1 MAATAEGIYSVTVI
15 QTVAPARPETAAFRA
30 PHVTTPG
37 SFECCGV
44 RIDAVTLDEAVNRL
58 FAYAL
63 ARRPATLHLCN
74 AYTLSLAA
82 EDAAYA
88 ATLNEGDLNLP
99 DGQPVAWVGR
109 KLGFSSLEQS
119 TRGPDLMVET
129 IKRGQAY
136 GIKHFV
142 YGSTQEVV
150 DKLVAEL
157 RVLAPEAQIVGAE
170 APPFRALTDDE
181 ADELAARVA
190 ASGAE
195 IVWVG
200 LGTPRQDV
208 FVETMRD
215 RLGTTLVPIGAAFDF
230 IAGTKKTAPEW
241 LQHTG
246 MEWAFRLMCE
256 PRRLA
261 KRYFVG
267 NARFMR
273 NARRSRL
280 LTAA

>member
-1 MAATAEGIYSVTVI
+1 ME
-15 QTVAPARPETAAFRA
+15 TVAPARLG
-30 PHVTTPG
+30 TTEVRVPLPG

-82 EDAAYA
+82 RDADYA
-88 ATLNEGDLNLP
+88 RLLNDGDLNLP

-109 KLGFSSLEQS
+109 KLGFTSLTES

-129 IKRGQAY
+129 IKRGQTL
-136 GIKHFV
+136 GLRHFV
-142 YGSTQEVV
+142 YGSTPEVV
-150 DKLVAEL
+150 EKLVAEL
-157 RVLAPEAQIVGAE
+157 RVIAPDALVVGAE

-181 ADELAARVA
+181 ADALAARVRDA
-190 ASGAE
+190 EAE

-208 FVETMRD
+208 FVEQMRD

-230 IAGTKKTAPEW
+230 IAGTKKTAPAW

-246 MEWAFRLMCE
+246 FEWTFRLLCE

-267 NARFMR
+267 NVRFLR

-280 LTAA
+280 LSAT

>member
-1 MAATAEGIYSVTVI
+1 MTVMETAVPACPDTAERI
-15 QTVAPARPETAAFRA
+15 VA
-30 PHVTTPG
+30 PG

-44 RIDAVTLDEAVNRL
+44 RIDAVTLDDAVNRL
-58 FAYAL
+58 FSYAL

-82 EDAAYA
+82 TDASYA
-88 ATLNEGDLNLP
+88 ALLNEGDLNLP

-109 KLGFSSLEQS
+109 KLGFSSLAES

-129 IKRGQAY
+129 IKRGQSLRLRHY
-136 GIKHFV
+136 V
-142 YGSTQEVV
+142 YGSTPEVV
-150 DKLVAEL
+150 DALVREL
-157 RVLAPEAQIVGAE
+157 RRIAPDALIVGAE
-170 APPFRALTDDE
+170 APPFRPLSDGE
-181 ADELAARVA
+181 ADALAARVRDA
-190 ASGAE
+190 EAE

-208 FVETMRD
+208 FVEQMRE

-230 IAGTKKTAPEW
+230 IAGTKKTAPAW

-246 MEWAFRLMCE
+246 FEWVFRLACE

-267 NARFMR
+267 NARFVR

>member
-1 MAATAEGIYSVTVI
+1 MTVI
-15 QTVAPARPETAAFRA
+15 ETVAPARLETTGVRA
-30 PHVTTPG
+30 RQVG

-44 RIDAVTLDEAVNRL
+44 RIDAVTMDEAVNKL

-74 AYTLSLAA
+74 AYTLSLASR
-82 EDAAYA
+82 DSDYA
-88 ATLNEGDLNLP
+88 TLLNEGDLNLP

-109 KLGFSSLEQS
+109 KLGFSTLEQS

-129 IKRGQAY
+129 IKRGQSLRLRHY
-136 GIKHFV
+136 V
-142 YGSTQEVV
+142 YGSSPEVV
-150 DKLVAEL
+150 EKLVAEL
-157 RVLAPEAQIVGAE
+157 KALAPDALIVGAE
-170 APPFRALTDDE
+170 APPFRDLTGDE
-181 ADELAARVA
+181 ADELAMRVR
-190 ASGAE
+190 ASEAE

-208 FVETMRD
+208 FVEQMRD

-230 IAGTKKTAPEW
+230 IAGTKKTAPAW

-246 MEWAFRLMCE
+246 FEWTFRLLCE

-267 NARFMR
+267 NARFLR

-280 LTAA
+280 INAT

>member
-1 MAATAEGIYSVTVI
+1 VTVI
-15 QTVAPARPETAAFRA
+15 ETVASARLGTTESHA
-30 PHVTTPG
+30 PLPG

-58 FAYAL
+58 FGYAL

-82 EDAAYA
+82 QDDDYA
-88 ATLNEGDLNLP
+88 RLLNGGDLNLP

-109 KLGFSSLEQS
+109 KLGFTSLAES

-129 IKRGQAY
+129 IKRGQSLRLRHY
-136 GIKHFV
+136 V
-142 YGSTQEVV
+142 YGSTPEVV

-157 RVLAPEAQIVGAE
+157 REIAPDALIVGAE

-181 ADELAARVA
+181 ADALAARVRDA
-190 ASGAE
+190 EAE

-208 FVETMRD
+208 FVEQMRD

-230 IAGTKKTAPEW
+230 IAGTKKTAPTW

-246 MEWAFRLMCE
+246 FEWTFRLLCE

-267 NARFMR
+267 NARFLR

-280 LTAA
+280 LSAT

>member
-1 MAATAEGIYSVTVI
+1 MTVLETVI
-15 QTVAPARPETAAFRA
+15 PAFPDTAVRRTPEA
-30 PHVTTPG
+30 PG

-44 RIDAVTLDEAVNRL
+44 RIDAVTLDDAVDRL
-58 FAYAL
+58 FTYAL

-82 EDAAYA
+82 KDAEYA
-88 ATLNEGDLNLP
+88 AVLNEGDLNLP

-109 KLGFSSLEQS
+109 RLGFADLTES

-129 IKRGQAY
+129 IRRGQDL
-136 GIKHFV
+136 GLRHFV
-142 YGSTQEVV
+142 YGSTPEVV
-150 DKLVAEL
+150 ERLVAEL
-157 RVLAPEAQIVGAE
+157 RVLAPEARIVGAE
-170 APPFRALTDDE
+170 APPFRALTSDE
-181 ADELAARVA
+181 ADDLATRVRDA
-190 ASGAE
+190 KAD

-208 FVETMRD
+208 FVETMRA

-230 IAGTKKTAPEW
+230 IAGTKRTAPEW

-246 MEWAFRLMCE
+246 FEWTFRLLCE

-267 NARFMR
+267 NASFLR
-273 NARRSRL
+273 NARRSKAI
-280 LTAA
+280 TAA

>member
-1 MAATAEGIYSVTVI
+1 MEGIYHVTVLE
-15 QTVAPARPETAAFRA
+15 TAVPARQETAATRA
-30 PHVTTPG
+30 QRQG

-44 RIDAVTLDEAVNRL
+44 RIDALTLDEAVNAL
-58 FAYAL
+58 FGYAL
-63 ARRPATLHLCN
+63 SRRPATLHLCN

-82 EDAAYA
+82 ADASYA
-88 ATLNEGDLNLP
+88 ALLNEGDLNLP

-109 KLGFSSLEQS
+109 KLGFARLEQS
-119 TRGPDLMVET
+119 TRGPDLMVEA
-129 IKRGQAY
+129 IKRGQSLRLRHY
-136 GIKHFV
+136 V
-142 YGSTQEVV
+142 YGSTPEVV
-150 DKLVAEL
+150 EALVREL
-157 RVLAPEAQIVGAE
+157 REIAPDALVVGAE
-170 APPFRALTDDE
+170 APPFRALTGDE
-181 ADELAARVA
+181 ADELAARVRDA
-190 ASGAE
+190 EAE

-208 FVETMRD
+208 FVEQMRD

-246 MEWAFRLMCE
+246 FEWTYRLMCE

-267 NARFMR
+267 NARFIR
-273 NARRSRL
+273 NVRRSRL
-280 LTAA
+280 LTAT

>member
-1 MAATAEGIYSVTVI
+1 METAV
-15 QTVAPARPETAAFRA
+15 PARPETAPRHQPA
-30 PHVTTPG
+30 G

-44 RIDAVTLDEAVNRL
+44 RIDALTLDAAVSKL
-58 FAYAL
+58 FGYAL
-63 ARRPATLHLCN
+63 SRRPATLHLCN

-82 EDAAYA
+82 TDPSYA
-88 ATLNEGDLNLP
+88 ALLNEGDLNLP

-109 KLGFSSLEQS
+109 RLGFDHLEQS
-119 TRGPDLMVET
+119 VRGPDLMVET
-129 IKRGQAY
+129 IKRGQHL
-136 GIKHFV
+136 GIRHYV
-142 YGSTQEVV
+142 YGSSQEVV
-150 DKLVAEL
+150 DALVAEL
-157 RVLAPEAQIVGAE
+157 RVLAPDALIVGAE
-170 APPFRALTDDE
+170 SPPFRDLTADE
-181 ADELAARVA
+181 ADELATRVRE
-190 ASGAE
+190 SEAE

-208 FVETMRD
+208 FVETMRA

-246 MEWAFRLMCE
+246 FEWTFRLLCE

-280 LTAA
+280 ITAA

>member
-1 MAATAEGIYSVTVI
+1 ME
-15 QTVAPARPETAAFRA
+15 TVAPARPETAEQRR
-30 PHVTTPG
+30 TPG

-44 RIDAVTLDEAVNRL
+44 RIDAVTLDDAVNRL

-63 ARRPATLHLCN
+63 RRRPATLHLCN

-82 EDAAYA
+82 SDPGYA
-88 ATLNEGDLNLP
+88 ALLNEGDLNLP

-109 KLGFSSLEQS
+109 RLGFADLEQA

-136 GIKHFV
+136 GIRHYV
-142 YGSTQEVV
+142 YGSSQDVV
-150 DKLVAEL
+150 DALVAEL
-157 RVLAPEAQIVGAE
+157 RVIAPDAQIVGAE
-170 APPFRALTDDE
+170 SPPFRDLTADE
-181 ADELAARVA
+181 ADELATRVR
-190 ASGAE
+190 ASEAE

-200 LGTPRQDV
+200 LGTPRQDR
-208 FVETMRD
+208 FVEQMKA

-246 MEWAFRLMCE
+246 FEWTFRLMCE

-267 NARFMR
+267 NARFLR

-280 LTAA
+280 LNPA

>member
-1 MAATAEGIYSVTVI
+1 VTVSE
-15 QTVAPARPETAAFRA
+15 TVAPAFPATTAVRA
-30 PHVTTPG
+30 PAKPG

-44 RIDAVTLDEAVNRL
+44 RIDAVSLDDAVNRL

-63 ARRPATLHLCN
+63 ARRPSTLHLCN

-82 EDAAYA
+82 RDESYA
-88 ATLNEGDLNLP
+88 ALLNEGDLNLP

-109 KLGFSSLEQS
+109 RLGIDSLEQS

-129 IKRGQAY
+129 VKRGQALRLRHY
-136 GIKHFV
+136 V
-142 YGSTQEVV
+142 YGSTPEVV
-150 DKLVAEL
+150 ERLVAEL
-157 RVLAPEAQIVGAE
+157 RVLAPNALIVGAE

-181 ADELAARVA
+181 AEALALRVREA
-190 ASGAE
+190 EAE

-200 LGTPRQDV
+200 LGTPRQDE
-208 FVETMRD
+208 FVERMRD

-246 MEWAFRLMCE
+246 FEWTFRLLCE

-261 KRYFVG
+261 RRYLVG
-267 NARFMR
+267 NTRFLR
-273 NARRSRL
+273 HARRSRL
-280 LTAA
+280 LRAA

>member
-1 MAATAEGIYSVTVI
+1 MTVMETAV
-15 QTVAPARPETAAFRA
+15 PARPETAHRLSA
-30 PHVTTPG
+30 G

-44 RIDAVTLDEAVNRL
+44 RIDAVTLDAAVNRL

-82 EDAAYA
+82 TDPSYA
-88 ATLNEGDLNLP
+88 ALLNEGDLNLP

-109 KLGFSSLEQS
+109 RLGFADLEQS

-129 IKRGQAY
+129 IKRGQALRIRHY
-136 GIKHFV
+136 V
-142 YGSTQEVV
+142 YGSTQDVV
-150 DKLVAEL
+150 DALVAEL
-157 RVLAPEAQIVGAE
+157 RVLAPDALIVGAE
-170 APPFRALTDDE
+170 APPFRALTGDE
-181 ADELAARVA
+181 ASELAARVKESEA
-190 ASGAE
+190 D

-208 FVETMRD
+208 FVEQMRG
-215 RLGTTLVPIGAAFDF
+215 RLGVALVPIGAAFDF

-246 MEWAFRLMCE
+246 FEWTFRLLCE

-261 KRYFVG
+261 KRYVVG
-267 NARFMR
+267 NARFLR

-280 LTAA
+280 LSAA